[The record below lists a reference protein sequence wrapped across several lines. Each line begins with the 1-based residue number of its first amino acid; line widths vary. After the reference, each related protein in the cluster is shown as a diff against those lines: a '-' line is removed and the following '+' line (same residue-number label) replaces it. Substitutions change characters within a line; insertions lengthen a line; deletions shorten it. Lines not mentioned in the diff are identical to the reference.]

1 MRKTLLIVT
10 YILCAMVIEAQIR
23 EGNTPL
29 DSMRLQFTQEADKL
43 TTDFEKYAKQA
54 YEEYLA
60 AARADFAAFENS
72 VKQVWGGD
80 SIVYN
85 TRTEWVEYRADYT
98 SRSIVSFG
106 KGDIFVE
113 VAITEGDE
121 ENSDKLLAKAVE
133 DLLNSRG
140 STCDYKSTVD
150 KAQPLTNRPILE
162 GLVDF
167 SPYQL
172 TPADAHHPATRKT
185 PPTPTVKGKEL
196 AITQKEKSIAE
207 SEEKTSEAQEIRE
220 TSTETIS
227 ARTEMRKSSL
237 AERREAARQ
246 RAQEKSEAWNNQ
258 ENIASLA
265 TQIISQSKKTITKV
279 KGNDGKTR
287 KIVKVQMKLVTD
299 NIDKKAAL
307 YKDIVTEFSQKY
319 QIEEPLIYAI
329 IEQESAFNPKAQS
342 HIPAYGLMQLVP
354 TSGGLD
360 ANRFVNGKN
369 EAPTA
374 SYLFNPRNNIELGTA
389 YLHMLMFRYNLRNI
403 TDTECRRLCVIA
415 AYNTGEGNVYHSFTG
430 KKEPCYNIINKYS
443 YNTLYS
449 HLTKNLSTH
458 EARDYVEK
466 VVGRREKYLK
476 K

>member
-1 MRKTLLIVT
+1 M
-10 YILCAMVIEAQIR
+10 CATVAGAQIK

-29 DSMRLQFTQEADKL
+29 DSMRLQFTQEAGEL
-43 TTDFEKYAKQA
+43 TADFEEYAKQA

-72 VKQVWGGD
+72 VKEVWGGD

-85 TRTEWVEYRADYT
+85 TRTDWVEYGADYK
-98 SRSIVSFG
+98 SRSIVSFSE
-106 KGDIFVE
+106 GDILVE
-113 VAITEGDE
+113 VAIDEGDE
-121 ENSDKLLAKAVE
+121 ENSNKHLAKAVE
-133 DLLNSRG
+133 NLLNSKG

-150 KAQPLTNRPILE
+150 KGQPLTNRPILE
-162 GLVDF
+162 GLVDL

-172 TPADAHHPATRKT
+172 TIADTQCTTTRKI
-185 PPTPTVKGKEL
+185 PPAPIVKGKEL
-196 AITQKEKSIAE
+196 AIAQREAAESKKEVKEEKETQEVQETQK
-207 SEEKTSEAQEIRE
+207 TSPD
-220 TSTETIS
+220 TIN
-227 ARTEMRKSSL
+227 TL
-237 AERREAARQ
+237 AEKQKSTLAKRREAARQ
-246 RAQEKSEAWNNQ
+246 RAREKSEAWSNQ
-258 ENIASLA
+258 GNIASLA
-265 TQIISQSKKTITKV
+265 NQIISQSKKTITKV
-279 KGNDGKTR
+279 KGNDGKER
-287 KIVKVQMKLVTD
+287 KIVTVQMRLVTD
-299 NIDKKAAL
+299 DISKKAAL
-307 YKDIVTEFSQKY
+307 YKDIIAEFSQKY

-329 IEQESAFNPKAQS
+329 MEQESAFNPKAKS

-369 EAPTA
+369 EVPTE

-389 YLHMLMFRYNLRNI
+389 YLHMLMFRYNLKNI

-430 KKEPCYNIINKYS
+430 EKAPCCNIINQYS
-443 YNTLYS
+443 YDKLYK
-449 HLTKNLSTH
+449 HLTRNLSTH
-458 EARDYVEK
+458 EARNYVEK